1 MLSGSKGSVWFIHQL
16 KIYLLRKPLRV
27 YAVFGKKKA
36 AFLQVGPS
44 LELRDLKAAE
54 CFGKLVPE
62 NGHSPC
68 MKILVTKIDQ

>member
-1 MLSGSKGSVWFIHQL
+1 MLFL
-16 KIYLLRKPLRV
+16 E
-27 YAVFGKKKA
+27 KKKA

-54 CFGKLVPE
+54 CFEKLVPE